1 MSLENENHIKEDF
14 CPVCVAAVPLAFS
27 MAGAGTAKATEQNE
41 IDNCDG
47 EDDDEKE
54 QNKRRIQYRNK
65 WIFSVCGAVGVISLI
80 VIIYF
85 IFFQKCDDC
94 EKVLGNKK

>member
-1 MSLENENHIKEDF
+1 MSLENEKNIKEDF

-27 MAGAGTAKATEQNE
+27 MAGAGSAKVMEQND

-47 EDDDEKE
+47 EDDEKE
-54 QNKRRIQYRNK
+54 KHKKRIQFRNK
-65 WIFSVCGAVGVISLI
+65 CIYSICGVIGIVSLI

-94 EKVLGNKK
+94 EKVIGNNK